1 MKNKKKNGNYKIS
14 FESQKN
20 AKKATGNKF
29 LITFVCIFLAIVLTI
44 GIIVGVVSAVKN
56 RNAAVKYKDAMLTE
70 AELSFFASYCKYD
83 LLAKYKN
90 QGAVDTPEFWSSKCP
105 VASSYGALLE
115 YNTKRY
121 VSQMVVLNYIFDRYS
136 RLTSADKEEIKKA
149 VNEIF
154 VYRMESDEQ
163 KFNEE
168 AEANGFTYS
177 DYHGI
182 VTKIYKY
189 NKAYKAF
196 YAANASSMTNDA
208 NACLDYY
215 GEYSKVKLLFI
226 NTEKDY
232 KLDSEGKRVVENN
245 AFVYTELSEEEKAK
259 RLADAE
265 IIRQAIKNYEIDA
278 SGQIN
283 DTMLADYIAKYPS
296 PYGAKDKNGFYLHE
310 NSSYTAW
317 LGNEQKMVVNEALY
331 MEIDERGGYKEV
343 KTEQGVC
350 FIYKMPINVNDGAY
364 LDASSDSCFLD
375 FFDGVVSNEFENT
388 VLELIEEV
396 ELREAYE
403 ALDLVKIAQLNH
415 LFIPRI

>member
-14 FESQKN
+14 FGTEQN
-20 AKKATGNKF
+20 AKKSAGNKF
-29 LITFVCIFLAIVLTI
+29 LITFVCIFLAIVLVV
-44 GIIVGVVSAVKN
+44 GIIVGVVSATKN
-56 RNAAVKYKDAMLTE
+56 RNAAVKYKDSTLTE

-83 LLAKYKN
+83 LLAKYKS
-90 QGAVDTPEFWSSKCP
+90 QGAVDTPDFWSSKCP
-105 VASSYGALLE
+105 IASSYGELLK

-121 VSQMVVLNYIFDRYS
+121 VSQMVVLNYIFDKYS
-136 RLTSADKEEIKKA
+136 RLTSSDKEEIEKA

-154 VYRMESDEQ
+154 VYRMDSDEQ

-168 AEANGFTYS
+168 AEANGFSYS
-177 DYHGI
+177 DYYGI

-189 NKAYKAF
+189 NKAYQAF
-196 YAANASSMTNDA
+196 YAANASSITNDA
-208 NACLDYY
+208 NVCLDYY
-215 GEYSKVKLLFI
+215 GEYSKVMLLFI

-232 KLDSEGKRVVENN
+232 KLDENGKRIVENN

-265 IIRQAIKNYEIDA
+265 TVRQAIKNYEIDA

-331 MEIDERGGYKEV
+331 MEIDERGGYREV

-350 FIYKMPINVNDGAY
+350 FIYKMPINVTDGAY

-375 FFDGVVSNEFENT
+375 FFEGVVSNEFENT